1 MNGHNTEGLSD
12 DEQSEI
18 RNKEIGFIFQGFNL
32 IPSLS
37 ARENVE
43 LPLVYRGMGA
53 EERKKL
59 ALDALERVGMGH
71 RVNHRPAEM
80 SGGQQQRVAIARAV
94 AAKPPVILA
103 DEPTGNLDSHSG
115 KEVMKILN
123 ELCDEGR
130 TVILITH
137 DNSIAES
144 AGRVIRIQDG
154 KKIEDDR
161 TWFDLCT
168 EMQDE
173 KELLALNA
181 SLQET
186 EKQVAQKE
194 GEIRLSEPNDK
205 LNAILTIHAGA
216 GGTESCDWAQMLAR
230 MYTRWAEQHGFKFS
244 VLDTQPGDEAGIK
257 TLSAMVEGPYAYG
270 YLKGENGVHR
280 LVRVSP
286 FDANARR
293 HTSFASCDVLPD
305 IDENINIEIP
315 EKDIQLETSR
325 AGGHG
330 GQNVNKVESAV
341 RLLHIPT
348 GIVVSCRIERS
359 QLQNRQTAMKMLKA
373 RLYEMEMDKKRSEA
387 EKRYGQ
393 KGEIAWGHQIRSYVF
408 MPYQLVKDLRSGY
421 ETSQINAV
429 MDGDLDPFIFAF
441 LNYEAEH
448 KK

>member
-1 MNGHNTEGLSD
+1 MNNIEFKDVEQTISD
-12 DEQSEI
+12 
-18 RNKEIGFIFQGFNL
+18 
-32 IPSLS
+32 
-37 ARENVE
+37 
-43 LPLVYRGMGA
+43 
-53 EERKKL
+53 L
-59 ALDALERVGMGH
+59 AA
-71 RVNHRPAEM
+71 
-80 SGGQQQRVAIARAV
+80 RVAKIES
-94 AAKPPVILA
+94 I
-103 DEPTGNLDSHSG
+103 DDISG
-115 KEVMKILN
+115 KKQ
-123 ELCDEGR
+123 ELAALQAQSADPAFWNDTQKAKDVSR
-130 TVILITH
+130 QIDLLKT
-137 DNSIAES
+137 SIDTFYALH
-144 AGRVIRIQDG
+144 
-154 KKIEDDR
+154 KKMEDDR
-161 TWFDLCT
+161 AWFDLCK
-168 EMQDE
+168 EMQDQN
-173 KELLALNA
+173 ELAALAA

-186 EKQVAQKE
+186 EKQVAKKE
-194 GEIRLSEPNDK
+194 GEIRLSDPNDK

-216 GGTESCDWAQMLAR
+216 GGTESCDWAQMLVR

-244 VLDTQPGDEAGIK
+244 VLDAQPGDEAGIK
-257 TLSAMVEGPYAYG
+257 TLSAMVEGPFAYG

-305 IDENINIEIP
+305 IDEDINIEIP

-373 RLYEMEMDKKRSEA
+373 KLYEMEMDKKRGEA
-387 EKRYGQ
+387 EKRCGQ
-393 KGEIAWGHQIRSYVF
+393 EGESAWGHQSRSYVF

-429 MDGDLDPFIFAF
+429 MDGDLDPFRFAF
-441 LNYEAEH
+441 LNHEAEN